1 MKSTLLPLLIS
12 LLALAAACSPAEN
25 KTENSG
31 ELKTQ
36 SQNGNSSDHGGEHT
50 ASSEAKTTEAKPKG
64 KIMFVAPQAG
74 AKLKSPVKVEMGLE
88 GMTVLPAGEMKDNTG
103 HHHLII
109 DGKPIPTGD
118 VVPKDDNHI
127 HFGKGQTSTEVPLK
141 PGKHTL
147 TLQFADGVHK
157 SYGPDL
163 STTIEIEVE

>member
-12 LLALAAACSPAEN
+12 FLALAAACSPAEN

-31 ELKTQ
+31 
-36 SQNGNSSDHGGEHT
+36 DHGGEHT
-50 ASSEAKTTEAKPKG
+50 ASTDPKATEEKPNG
-64 KIMFVAPQAG
+64 KIMFVSPQAG
-74 AKLKSPVKVEMGLE
+74 AKVKSPVKVEMGLE
-88 GMTVLPAGEMKDNTG
+88 GMTVLPAGEMKENSG

-118 VVPKDDNHI
+118 VVPKDETHI

-141 PGKHTL
+141 PGKHSL
-147 TLQFADGVHK
+147 TLQFADGAHK

-163 STTIEIEVE
+163 SSTIEIDVE